1 MARALRAEGVEV
13 DVATTDD
20 DGPGRRL
27 PVGPG
32 PVERDGFRVWHFP
45 KQTEFYKVS
54 LPLARWLNRRVREYD
69 LMHIHTVFS
78 FATVAAARAAQHRHR
93 IRQVGVEHGVV
104 LDHRGDAVIAD
115 HRRAE
120 LPEQREHI
128 RAAFTL
134 ETNRQ
139 VAAMRETLSDQI
151 AHLGHSLAADLS
163 AFNEAAEN
171 RSEKLHRRIDPL
183 VEQVAANHQAIR
195 QHIDDERAVKAAA
208 AHPHHPQPQHGGI
221 LNGN

>member
-1 MARALRAEGVEV
+1 
-13 DVATTDD
+13 VA
-20 DGPGRRL
+20 
-27 PVGPG
+27 
-32 PVERDGFRVWHFP
+32 
-45 KQTEFYKVS
+45 S
-54 LPLARWLNRRVREYD
+54 LPAAGVRPSLLLAL
-69 LMHIHTVFS
+69 S
-78 FATVAAARAAQHRHR
+78 A
-93 IRQVGVEHGVV
+93 V
-104 LDHRGDAVIAD
+104 LAMPALALAGHAGGDAAFDPWFRNLMLLLGLVVSVSTLLRHWLPKPPAHERYAPLNHAHD
-115 HRRAE
+115 EYLRRAE

-163 AFNEAAEN
+163 AFNDAAEN